1 MAMIGDE
8 RTGQY
13 QSASTYDG
21 PMRIQSASRSRRN
34 ISVVIVSA
42 LAVCSLLAGGCS
54 SDSGITSAA
63 DAQATT
69 TTSAPTQVITVLTT
83 SAQKIL
89 HTAGA
94 SGEHVYGWNRLV
106 GDGTN
111 GTDTVNV
118 EMLATVN
125 YTNGSGDFDGVIT
138 FTYPDGSTIGF
149 DMVGG
154 STVAATD
161 TTEATF
167 HSDLVVIAGTGT
179 YASATGTGTFD
190 GSRKDALG
198 GAVEMTFA
206 LRLS

>member
-1 MAMIGDE
+1 MIGHE
-8 RTGQY
+8 RPGQY
-13 QSASTYDG
+13 QSASTYGG
-21 PMRIQSASRSRRN
+21 PMRIRSASRSRRN
-34 ISVVIVSA
+34 ISVVVLSA
-42 LAVCSLLAGGCS
+42 LVICSVLVGGCS

-63 DAQATT
+63 DAQATST
-69 TTSAPTQVITVLTT
+69 GSDPTQIIHVLTT
-83 SAQKIL
+83 SVEKVL

-111 GTDTVNV
+111 GSDTVNV
-118 EMLATVN
+118 EMLGTVN
-125 YTNGSGDFDGVIT
+125 YTKGSGDFDGVIT
-138 FTYPDGSTIGF
+138 FTYADGSTLGF
-149 DMVGG
+149 DMVKGAA
-154 STVAATD
+154 VAATD

-190 GSRKDALG
+190 GTRKDALG

-206 LRLS
+206 LRLN

>member
-1 MAMIGDE
+1 MNNQPDQA
-8 RTGQY
+8 TTAA
-13 QSASTYDG
+13 QS
-21 PMRIQSASRSRRN
+21 PRSRSSLRN
-34 ISVVIVSA
+34 LLVP
-42 LAVCSLLAGGCS
+42 AVALLAIASLGLASGCS
-54 SDSGITSAA
+54 SASSASN
-63 DAQATT
+63 ATT
-69 TTSAPTQVITVLTT
+69 STTVSAPTQTITVLTT
-83 SAQKIL
+83 STEKVL

-118 EMLATVN
+118 EMLATVS

-138 FTYPDGSTIGF
+138 FTYPDGSTLGF
-149 DMVGG
+149 DMVDG

-161 TTEATF
+161 TTDATF
-167 HSDLVVIAGTGT
+167 HSDLKVIAGTGRYVT
-179 YASATGTGTFD
+179 ATGTGTFD

-206 LRLS
+206 LRLA

>member
-1 MAMIGDE
+1 MSGKHETAE
-8 RTGQY
+8 PAE
-13 QSASTYDG
+13 ASTMAIG
-21 PMRIQSASRSRRN
+21 PARPRPAARAGTLERG
-34 ISVVIVSA
+34 A
-42 LAVCSLLAGGCS
+42 AVGRYLILSLLGRGGM
-54 SDSGITSAA
+54 GAVYAA
-63 DAQATT
+63 YDPELDRRVA
-69 TTSAPTQVITVLTT
+69 V
-83 SAQKIL
+83 KIL

-111 GTDTVNV
+111 GTNTVNV

-138 FTYPDGSTIGF
+138 FTYPDGSTLGF